1 MRGPRSTAA
10 SRVAVR
16 ANSHRIR
23 RRDDR
28 DDDLHGDPRDQD
40 VVVRETAE
48 RRAGHE
54 TLQHLLRG
62 ERAGLGHDEDRREPP
77 EPFGPVVRAGERADH
92 DRGHPG
98 DQQHQDGLV
107 ERGEVRVA
115 RALQGERA
123 LMGVGDRD
131 QVREGV
137 PEHQPGRG
145 RAEGREAS
153 EPGSFTHADRSP
165 RCDSAGL
172 YAGALTRGERGAMRA
187 EDVRTVGV
195 IGCGLM
201 GSGIA
206 EVVARAGQDAVVLE
220 TSDELVERGRQ
231 RIETSTL
238 RAVERNRLDAEERAA
253 VLGRISLTT
262 DVQDLADVDLVIE
275 AATEDHDTKVGM
287 FRRLDEVTKPEV
299 ILASN
304 TSSIPIA
311 DLGAATSRPDK
322 VLGMHFFN
330 PVPVMGLIELVRA
343 ISTSDDTM
351 AFGRAYGVVL
361 GKTTVE
367 SRDRAGFIVNALL
380 IPYLNGAIR
389 MLEDGFATREDID
402 TAVHLGLNHPMG
414 PLRLIDLIGLDTHL
428 FIANVL
434 FEEFKEPTYAPPPLL
449 RRMVTAG
456 RLGRKVGRG
465 FYDYEG

>member
-1 MRGPRSTAA
+1 
-10 SRVAVR
+10 
-16 ANSHRIR
+16 
-23 RRDDR
+23 
-28 DDDLHGDPRDQD
+28 
-40 VVVRETAE
+40 
-48 RRAGHE
+48 
-54 TLQHLLRG
+54 
-62 ERAGLGHDEDRREPP
+62 
-77 EPFGPVVRAGERADH
+77 
-92 DRGHPG
+92 
-98 DQQHQDGLV
+98 
-107 ERGEVRVA
+107 
-115 RALQGERA
+115 
-123 LMGVGDRD
+123 
-131 QVREGV
+131 
-137 PEHQPGRG
+137 
-145 RAEGREAS
+145 
-153 EPGSFTHADRSP
+153 
-165 RCDSAGL
+165 
-172 YAGALTRGERGAMRA
+172 MRA

-201 GSGIA
+201 GSGIS
-206 EVVARAGQDAVVLE
+206 EVVARAGQTAVVLE
-220 TSDELVERGRQ
+220 TTDELVERGRQ

-238 RAVERNRLDAEERAA
+238 RAVERGRLDAEERTA

-343 ISTSDDTM
+343 ISSSDDTM

-434 FEEFKEPTYAPPPLL
+434 FEEFKEPTFAPPPLL

-465 FYDYEG
+465 FYDYGS

>member
-1 MRGPRSTAA
+1 
-10 SRVAVR
+10 
-16 ANSHRIR
+16 
-23 RRDDR
+23 
-28 DDDLHGDPRDQD
+28 
-40 VVVRETAE
+40 
-48 RRAGHE
+48 
-54 TLQHLLRG
+54 
-62 ERAGLGHDEDRREPP
+62 
-77 EPFGPVVRAGERADH
+77 
-92 DRGHPG
+92 
-98 DQQHQDGLV
+98 
-107 ERGEVRVA
+107 
-115 RALQGERA
+115 
-123 LMGVGDRD
+123 
-131 QVREGV
+131 
-137 PEHQPGRG
+137 
-145 RAEGREAS
+145 
-153 EPGSFTHADRSP
+153 
-165 RCDSAGL
+165 
-172 YAGALTRGERGAMRA
+172 MRA

-201 GSGIA
+201 GSGIS
-206 EVVARAGQDAVVLE
+206 EVVARAGQTAVVLE

-238 RAVERNRLDAEERAA
+238 RAVERGRLDAEERTA

-330 PVPVMGLIELVRA
+330 PVPAMGLIELVRA
-343 ISTSDDTM
+343 ISSSDDTM

-428 FIANVL
+428 FIADVL
-434 FEEFKEPTYAPPPLL
+434 FEEFKEPTFAPPPLL

-456 RLGRKVGRG
+456 LLGRKVGRG
-465 FYDYEG
+465 FYEYGS

>member
-1 MRGPRSTAA
+1 
-10 SRVAVR
+10 
-16 ANSHRIR
+16 
-23 RRDDR
+23 
-28 DDDLHGDPRDQD
+28 
-40 VVVRETAE
+40 
-48 RRAGHE
+48 
-54 TLQHLLRG
+54 
-62 ERAGLGHDEDRREPP
+62 
-77 EPFGPVVRAGERADH
+77 
-92 DRGHPG
+92 
-98 DQQHQDGLV
+98 
-107 ERGEVRVA
+107 
-115 RALQGERA
+115 
-123 LMGVGDRD
+123 
-131 QVREGV
+131 
-137 PEHQPGRG
+137 
-145 RAEGREAS
+145 
-153 EPGSFTHADRSP
+153 
-165 RCDSAGL
+165 
-172 YAGALTRGERGAMRA
+172 MRA
-187 EDVRTVGV
+187 EDVRTVGI

-201 GSGIA
+201 GSGIS
-206 EVVARAGQDAVVLE
+206 EVVARAGQTAVVLE
-220 TSDELVERGRQ
+220 TSDELAERGRQ
-231 RIETSTL
+231 RIEASTL
-238 RAVERNRLDAEERAA
+238 RAVERGRLDAEERTA

-287 FRRLDEVTKPEV
+287 FRRLDEVTKPDV

-343 ISTSDDTM
+343 ITTSEDTVE
-351 AFGRAYGVVL
+351 FGRAYGVVL

-434 FEEFKEPTYAPPPLL
+434 FEEFKEPTFAPPPLL

-465 FYDYEG
+465 FYDYGD

>member
-1 MRGPRSTAA
+1 
-10 SRVAVR
+10 
-16 ANSHRIR
+16 
-23 RRDDR
+23 
-28 DDDLHGDPRDQD
+28 
-40 VVVRETAE
+40 
-48 RRAGHE
+48 
-54 TLQHLLRG
+54 
-62 ERAGLGHDEDRREPP
+62 
-77 EPFGPVVRAGERADH
+77 
-92 DRGHPG
+92 
-98 DQQHQDGLV
+98 
-107 ERGEVRVA
+107 
-115 RALQGERA
+115 
-123 LMGVGDRD
+123 
-131 QVREGV
+131 
-137 PEHQPGRG
+137 
-145 RAEGREAS
+145 
-153 EPGSFTHADRSP
+153 
-165 RCDSAGL
+165 
-172 YAGALTRGERGAMRA
+172 MRA
-187 EDVRTVGV
+187 EDVRTVGI

-206 EVVARAGQDAVVLE
+206 ETVARAGQTVVFLE
-220 TSDELVERGRQ
+220 ASEELVEQGRN

-238 RAVERNRLDAEERAA
+238 RAVERGRLETAERDTL
-253 VLGRISLTT
+253 LGRISGTT
-262 DVQDLADVDLVIE
+262 DVHELADVDLVIE
-275 AATEDHDTKVGM
+275 AATEDHDTKVGI
-287 FRRLDEVTKPEV
+287 FRRLDEVTKPDV

-343 ISTSDDTM
+343 ITTSEDTVE
-351 AFGRAYGVVL
+351 FGRAYGVAL

-402 TAVHLGLNHPMG
+402 TAIHLGLNHPMG
-414 PLRLIDLIGLDTHL
+414 PLQLIDLIGLDTHL

-434 FEEFKEPTYAPPPLL
+434 FEEFKEPTFAPPPLL

-465 FYDYEG
+465 FYDYED

>member
-1 MRGPRSTAA
+1 
-10 SRVAVR
+10 
-16 ANSHRIR
+16 
-23 RRDDR
+23 
-28 DDDLHGDPRDQD
+28 
-40 VVVRETAE
+40 
-48 RRAGHE
+48 
-54 TLQHLLRG
+54 
-62 ERAGLGHDEDRREPP
+62 
-77 EPFGPVVRAGERADH
+77 
-92 DRGHPG
+92 
-98 DQQHQDGLV
+98 
-107 ERGEVRVA
+107 
-115 RALQGERA
+115 
-123 LMGVGDRD
+123 
-131 QVREGV
+131 
-137 PEHQPGRG
+137 
-145 RAEGREAS
+145 
-153 EPGSFTHADRSP
+153 
-165 RCDSAGL
+165 
-172 YAGALTRGERGAMRA
+172 MRA

-206 EVVARAGQDAVVLE
+206 EVVARAEQNAVVLE

-238 RAVERNRLDAEERAA
+238 RAVERGRLDAEERTA
-253 VLGRISLTT
+253 VLGRISVTT

-361 GKTTVE
+361 AKTTVE

-414 PLRLIDLIGLDTHL
+414 PLQLIDLIGLDTHL

>member
-1 MRGPRSTAA
+1 
-10 SRVAVR
+10 
-16 ANSHRIR
+16 
-23 RRDDR
+23 
-28 DDDLHGDPRDQD
+28 
-40 VVVRETAE
+40 
-48 RRAGHE
+48 
-54 TLQHLLRG
+54 
-62 ERAGLGHDEDRREPP
+62 
-77 EPFGPVVRAGERADH
+77 
-92 DRGHPG
+92 
-98 DQQHQDGLV
+98 
-107 ERGEVRVA
+107 
-115 RALQGERA
+115 
-123 LMGVGDRD
+123 
-131 QVREGV
+131 
-137 PEHQPGRG
+137 
-145 RAEGREAS
+145 
-153 EPGSFTHADRSP
+153 
-165 RCDSAGL
+165 
-172 YAGALTRGERGAMRA
+172 MRA
-187 EDVRTVGV
+187 EDVRTVGI

-206 EVVARAGQDAVVLE
+206 ETVARAGQTVVFLE
-220 TSDELVERGRQ
+220 ASEELVERGRN

-238 RAVERNRLDAEERAA
+238 RAVERGRLETAERDTL
-253 VLGRISLTT
+253 LGRISGTT
-262 DVQDLADVDLVIE
+262 DVHELADVDLVIE

-343 ISTSDDTM
+343 ITTSEDTVE
-351 AFGRAYGVVL
+351 FGRAYGVVL

-402 TAVHLGLNHPMG
+402 TAIHLGLNHPMG
-414 PLRLIDLIGLDTHL
+414 PLQLIDLIGLDTHL

-434 FEEFKEPTYAPPPLL
+434 FEEFKEPTFAPPPLL

-465 FYDYEG
+465 FYDYED

>member
-1 MRGPRSTAA
+1 
-10 SRVAVR
+10 
-16 ANSHRIR
+16 
-23 RRDDR
+23 
-28 DDDLHGDPRDQD
+28 
-40 VVVRETAE
+40 
-48 RRAGHE
+48 
-54 TLQHLLRG
+54 
-62 ERAGLGHDEDRREPP
+62 
-77 EPFGPVVRAGERADH
+77 
-92 DRGHPG
+92 
-98 DQQHQDGLV
+98 
-107 ERGEVRVA
+107 
-115 RALQGERA
+115 
-123 LMGVGDRD
+123 
-131 QVREGV
+131 
-137 PEHQPGRG
+137 
-145 RAEGREAS
+145 
-153 EPGSFTHADRSP
+153 
-165 RCDSAGL
+165 
-172 YAGALTRGERGAMRA
+172 MRA

-201 GSGIA
+201 GSGIS
-206 EVVARAGQDAVVLE
+206 EVVARAGQTAVVLE

-238 RAVERNRLDAEERAA
+238 RAVERGRLDAEERTA

-262 DVQDLADVDLVIE
+262 DVQELAGVDLVIE

-330 PVPVMGLIELVRA
+330 PVPAMGLIELVRA

-351 AFGRAYGVVL
+351 SFGRAYGVVV

-389 MLEDGFATREDID
+389 MLEDGFASREDID

-434 FEEFKEPTYAPPPLL
+434 FEEFKEPTFAPPPLL

-456 RLGRKVGRG
+456 LLGRKVGRG
-465 FYDYEG
+465 FYEYGN

>member
-1 MRGPRSTAA
+1 
-10 SRVAVR
+10 
-16 ANSHRIR
+16 
-23 RRDDR
+23 
-28 DDDLHGDPRDQD
+28 
-40 VVVRETAE
+40 
-48 RRAGHE
+48 
-54 TLQHLLRG
+54 
-62 ERAGLGHDEDRREPP
+62 
-77 EPFGPVVRAGERADH
+77 
-92 DRGHPG
+92 
-98 DQQHQDGLV
+98 
-107 ERGEVRVA
+107 
-115 RALQGERA
+115 
-123 LMGVGDRD
+123 
-131 QVREGV
+131 
-137 PEHQPGRG
+137 
-145 RAEGREAS
+145 
-153 EPGSFTHADRSP
+153 
-165 RCDSAGL
+165 
-172 YAGALTRGERGAMRA
+172 MRA

-201 GSGIA
+201 GSGIS
-206 EVVARAGQDAVVLE
+206 EVVARAGQTAVVLE

-238 RAVERNRLDAEERAA
+238 RAVERGRLDAGERTA
-253 VLGRISLTT
+253 VLGRIALTT

-343 ISTSDDTM
+343 ISSSDDTM

-414 PLRLIDLIGLDTHL
+414 PLQLIDLIGLDTHL

-434 FEEFKEPTYAPPPLL
+434 FEEFKEPTFAPPPLL

-465 FYDYEG
+465 FYDYGS

>member
-1 MRGPRSTAA
+1 
-10 SRVAVR
+10 
-16 ANSHRIR
+16 
-23 RRDDR
+23 
-28 DDDLHGDPRDQD
+28 
-40 VVVRETAE
+40 
-48 RRAGHE
+48 
-54 TLQHLLRG
+54 
-62 ERAGLGHDEDRREPP
+62 
-77 EPFGPVVRAGERADH
+77 
-92 DRGHPG
+92 
-98 DQQHQDGLV
+98 
-107 ERGEVRVA
+107 
-115 RALQGERA
+115 
-123 LMGVGDRD
+123 
-131 QVREGV
+131 
-137 PEHQPGRG
+137 
-145 RAEGREAS
+145 
-153 EPGSFTHADRSP
+153 
-165 RCDSAGL
+165 
-172 YAGALTRGERGAMRA
+172 MRA

-206 EVVARAGQDAVVLE
+206 EVVARAGQHALVLE
-220 TSDELVERGRQ
+220 TSDELAERGRQ

-238 RAVERNRLDAEERAA
+238 RAVERGRLDAEERAA
-253 VLGRISLTT
+253 ALGRISLTT
-262 DVQDLADVDLVIE
+262 DVQDLSDVDLVIE

-311 DLGAATSRPDK
+311 DLGAATSRPDR

-402 TAVHLGLNHPMG
+402 AAVHLGLNHPMG
-414 PLRLIDLIGLDTHL
+414 PLQLIDLIGLDTHL

>member
-1 MRGPRSTAA
+1 
-10 SRVAVR
+10 
-16 ANSHRIR
+16 
-23 RRDDR
+23 
-28 DDDLHGDPRDQD
+28 
-40 VVVRETAE
+40 
-48 RRAGHE
+48 
-54 TLQHLLRG
+54 
-62 ERAGLGHDEDRREPP
+62 
-77 EPFGPVVRAGERADH
+77 
-92 DRGHPG
+92 
-98 DQQHQDGLV
+98 
-107 ERGEVRVA
+107 
-115 RALQGERA
+115 
-123 LMGVGDRD
+123 
-131 QVREGV
+131 
-137 PEHQPGRG
+137 
-145 RAEGREAS
+145 
-153 EPGSFTHADRSP
+153 
-165 RCDSAGL
+165 
-172 YAGALTRGERGAMRA
+172 MRA

-195 IGCGLM
+195 VGCGLM
-201 GSGIA
+201 GSGIS
-206 EVVARAGQDAVVLE
+206 EVVARAGQTAVVLE

-238 RAVERNRLDAEERAA
+238 RAVERGRLDAEERTA

-262 DVQDLADVDLVIE
+262 DVQDLAGVDLVIE

-330 PVPVMGLIELVRA
+330 PVPAMGLIELVRA

-351 AFGRAYGVVL
+351 AFGRAYGVVV

-414 PLRLIDLIGLDTHL
+414 PLQLIDLIGLDTHL

-434 FEEFKEPTYAPPPLL
+434 FEEFKEPTFAPPPLL

-456 RLGRKVGRG
+456 LLGRKVGRG
-465 FYDYEG
+465 FYEYGS

>member
-1 MRGPRSTAA
+1 
-10 SRVAVR
+10 
-16 ANSHRIR
+16 
-23 RRDDR
+23 
-28 DDDLHGDPRDQD
+28 
-40 VVVRETAE
+40 
-48 RRAGHE
+48 
-54 TLQHLLRG
+54 
-62 ERAGLGHDEDRREPP
+62 
-77 EPFGPVVRAGERADH
+77 
-92 DRGHPG
+92 
-98 DQQHQDGLV
+98 
-107 ERGEVRVA
+107 
-115 RALQGERA
+115 
-123 LMGVGDRD
+123 
-131 QVREGV
+131 
-137 PEHQPGRG
+137 
-145 RAEGREAS
+145 
-153 EPGSFTHADRSP
+153 
-165 RCDSAGL
+165 
-172 YAGALTRGERGAMRA
+172 MRA
-187 EDVRTVGV
+187 EDIRTVGI

-206 EVVARAGQDAVVLE
+206 ETVARAGQTVVFLE
-220 TSDELVERGRQ
+220 ASDELVERGRN

-238 RAVERNRLDAEERAA
+238 RAVERGRLETAERDTL
-253 VLGRISLTT
+253 LGRISGTT
-262 DVQDLADVDLVIE
+262 DVHELADVDLVIE

-287 FRRLDEVTKPEV
+287 FRRLDEVTNPEV

-343 ISTSDDTM
+343 ITTSEDTVE
-351 AFGRAYGVVL
+351 FGRAYGVVL

-402 TAVHLGLNHPMG
+402 TAIHLGLNHPMG
-414 PLRLIDLIGLDTHL
+414 PLQLIDLIGLDTHL

-434 FEEFKEPTYAPPPLL
+434 FEEFKEPTFAPPPLL

-465 FYDYEG
+465 FYDYED

>member
-1 MRGPRSTAA
+1 
-10 SRVAVR
+10 
-16 ANSHRIR
+16 
-23 RRDDR
+23 
-28 DDDLHGDPRDQD
+28 
-40 VVVRETAE
+40 
-48 RRAGHE
+48 
-54 TLQHLLRG
+54 
-62 ERAGLGHDEDRREPP
+62 
-77 EPFGPVVRAGERADH
+77 
-92 DRGHPG
+92 
-98 DQQHQDGLV
+98 
-107 ERGEVRVA
+107 
-115 RALQGERA
+115 
-123 LMGVGDRD
+123 
-131 QVREGV
+131 
-137 PEHQPGRG
+137 
-145 RAEGREAS
+145 
-153 EPGSFTHADRSP
+153 
-165 RCDSAGL
+165 
-172 YAGALTRGERGAMRA
+172 MRA

-201 GSGIA
+201 GSGIS
-206 EVVARAGQDAVVLE
+206 EVVARAGQTAVVLE
-220 TSDELVERGRQ
+220 TTDELVERGRQ

-238 RAVERNRLDAEERAA
+238 RAVERGRLDAEERTA

-262 DVQDLADVDLVIE
+262 DVLDLADVDLVIE

-343 ISTSDDTM
+343 ISSSDDTM

-414 PLRLIDLIGLDTHL
+414 PLELIDLIGLDTHL

-434 FEEFKEPTYAPPPLL
+434 FEEFKEPTFAPPPLL

-465 FYDYEG
+465 FYDYGS

>member
-1 MRGPRSTAA
+1 
-10 SRVAVR
+10 
-16 ANSHRIR
+16 
-23 RRDDR
+23 
-28 DDDLHGDPRDQD
+28 
-40 VVVRETAE
+40 
-48 RRAGHE
+48 
-54 TLQHLLRG
+54 
-62 ERAGLGHDEDRREPP
+62 
-77 EPFGPVVRAGERADH
+77 
-92 DRGHPG
+92 
-98 DQQHQDGLV
+98 
-107 ERGEVRVA
+107 
-115 RALQGERA
+115 
-123 LMGVGDRD
+123 
-131 QVREGV
+131 
-137 PEHQPGRG
+137 
-145 RAEGREAS
+145 
-153 EPGSFTHADRSP
+153 
-165 RCDSAGL
+165 
-172 YAGALTRGERGAMRA
+172 MRA

-195 IGCGLM
+195 VGCGLM
-201 GSGIA
+201 GSGIS
-206 EVVARAGQDAVVLE
+206 EVVARAGQTAVVLE

-238 RAVERNRLDAEERAA
+238 RAVERGRLDAEERTA

-262 DVQDLADVDLVIE
+262 DVQDLAGVDLVIE

-343 ISTSDDTM
+343 ITTSEDTVE
-351 AFGRAYGVVL
+351 FGRAYGVAL

-402 TAVHLGLNHPMG
+402 TAIHLGLNHPMG
-414 PLRLIDLIGLDTHL
+414 PLQLIDLIGLDTHL

-434 FEEFKEPTYAPPPLL
+434 FEEFKEPTFAPPPLL

-465 FYDYEG
+465 FYDYED

>member
-1 MRGPRSTAA
+1 
-10 SRVAVR
+10 
-16 ANSHRIR
+16 
-23 RRDDR
+23 
-28 DDDLHGDPRDQD
+28 
-40 VVVRETAE
+40 
-48 RRAGHE
+48 
-54 TLQHLLRG
+54 
-62 ERAGLGHDEDRREPP
+62 
-77 EPFGPVVRAGERADH
+77 
-92 DRGHPG
+92 
-98 DQQHQDGLV
+98 
-107 ERGEVRVA
+107 
-115 RALQGERA
+115 
-123 LMGVGDRD
+123 
-131 QVREGV
+131 
-137 PEHQPGRG
+137 
-145 RAEGREAS
+145 
-153 EPGSFTHADRSP
+153 
-165 RCDSAGL
+165 
-172 YAGALTRGERGAMRA
+172 MRA
-187 EDVRTVGV
+187 EDVRTVGI

-206 EVVARAGQDAVVLE
+206 ETVARAGQTVVFLE
-220 TSDELVERGRQ
+220 ASEELVERGRN

-238 RAVERNRLDAEERAA
+238 RAVERGRLETPERDAL
-253 VLGRISLTT
+253 LGRISGTT
-262 DVQDLADVDLVIE
+262 DVHELADVDLVIE

-287 FRRLDEVTKPEV
+287 FRRLDEVTKPDV

-343 ISTSDDTM
+343 ITTSEDTVE
-351 AFGRAYGVVL
+351 FGRAYGVAL

-402 TAVHLGLNHPMG
+402 TAIHLGLNHPMG
-414 PLRLIDLIGLDTHL
+414 PLQLIDLIGLDTHL

-434 FEEFKEPTYAPPPLL
+434 FEEFKEPTFAPPPLL

-465 FYDYEG
+465 FYDYEV

>member
-1 MRGPRSTAA
+1 
-10 SRVAVR
+10 
-16 ANSHRIR
+16 
-23 RRDDR
+23 
-28 DDDLHGDPRDQD
+28 
-40 VVVRETAE
+40 
-48 RRAGHE
+48 
-54 TLQHLLRG
+54 
-62 ERAGLGHDEDRREPP
+62 
-77 EPFGPVVRAGERADH
+77 
-92 DRGHPG
+92 
-98 DQQHQDGLV
+98 
-107 ERGEVRVA
+107 
-115 RALQGERA
+115 
-123 LMGVGDRD
+123 
-131 QVREGV
+131 
-137 PEHQPGRG
+137 
-145 RAEGREAS
+145 
-153 EPGSFTHADRSP
+153 
-165 RCDSAGL
+165 
-172 YAGALTRGERGAMRA
+172 MRA
-187 EDVRTVGV
+187 EDVRAVGI

-206 EVVARAGQDAVVLE
+206 ETVARAGQNVVFLE
-220 TSDELVERGRQ
+220 ASDELVERGRN

-238 RAVERNRLDAEERAA
+238 RAVERGRLETAERDTL
-253 VLGRISLTT
+253 LGRISGTT
-262 DVQDLADVDLVIE
+262 DVHELADVDLVIE

-330 PVPVMGLIELVRA
+330 PVPVMGLIELVKA
-343 ISTSDDTM
+343 ISTSEETIE
-351 AFGRAYGVVL
+351 FGRAYGVAL

-389 MLEDGFATREDID
+389 MLEEGFATREDID
-402 TAVHLGLNHPMG
+402 TAIHLGLNHPMG

-434 FEEFKEPTYAPPPLL
+434 FEEFKEPTFAPPPLL

-456 RLGRKVGRG
+456 RLGRKAGRG
-465 FYDYEG
+465 FYDYED

>member
-1 MRGPRSTAA
+1 
-10 SRVAVR
+10 
-16 ANSHRIR
+16 
-23 RRDDR
+23 
-28 DDDLHGDPRDQD
+28 
-40 VVVRETAE
+40 
-48 RRAGHE
+48 
-54 TLQHLLRG
+54 
-62 ERAGLGHDEDRREPP
+62 
-77 EPFGPVVRAGERADH
+77 
-92 DRGHPG
+92 
-98 DQQHQDGLV
+98 
-107 ERGEVRVA
+107 
-115 RALQGERA
+115 
-123 LMGVGDRD
+123 
-131 QVREGV
+131 
-137 PEHQPGRG
+137 
-145 RAEGREAS
+145 
-153 EPGSFTHADRSP
+153 
-165 RCDSAGL
+165 
-172 YAGALTRGERGAMRA
+172 MRA

-201 GSGIA
+201 GSGIS
-206 EVVARAGQDAVVLE
+206 EVVARAGQTAVVLE
-220 TSDELVERGRQ
+220 TTDELVERGRQ

-238 RAVERNRLDAEERAA
+238 RAVERGRLDAEERTA

-343 ISTSDDTM
+343 ISSSDDTM

-389 MLEDGFATREDID
+389 MLDDGFATREDID

-414 PLRLIDLIGLDTHL
+414 PLQLIDLIGLDTHL

-434 FEEFKEPTYAPPPLL
+434 FEEFKEPTFAPPPLL

-465 FYDYEG
+465 FYDYGS

>member
-1 MRGPRSTAA
+1 
-10 SRVAVR
+10 
-16 ANSHRIR
+16 
-23 RRDDR
+23 
-28 DDDLHGDPRDQD
+28 
-40 VVVRETAE
+40 
-48 RRAGHE
+48 
-54 TLQHLLRG
+54 
-62 ERAGLGHDEDRREPP
+62 
-77 EPFGPVVRAGERADH
+77 
-92 DRGHPG
+92 
-98 DQQHQDGLV
+98 
-107 ERGEVRVA
+107 
-115 RALQGERA
+115 
-123 LMGVGDRD
+123 
-131 QVREGV
+131 
-137 PEHQPGRG
+137 
-145 RAEGREAS
+145 
-153 EPGSFTHADRSP
+153 
-165 RCDSAGL
+165 
-172 YAGALTRGERGAMRA
+172 MRA

-201 GSGIA
+201 GSGIS
-206 EVVARAGQDAVVLE
+206 EVVARAGQTAVVLE

-238 RAVERNRLDAEERAA
+238 RAVERGRLDAEERTA

-343 ISTSDDTM
+343 ISSSDDTM

-428 FIANVL
+428 FIADVL
-434 FEEFKEPTYAPPPLL
+434 FEEFKEPTFAPPPLL

-456 RLGRKVGRG
+456 LLGRKVGRG
-465 FYDYEG
+465 FYEYGS

>member
-1 MRGPRSTAA
+1 
-10 SRVAVR
+10 
-16 ANSHRIR
+16 
-23 RRDDR
+23 
-28 DDDLHGDPRDQD
+28 
-40 VVVRETAE
+40 
-48 RRAGHE
+48 
-54 TLQHLLRG
+54 
-62 ERAGLGHDEDRREPP
+62 
-77 EPFGPVVRAGERADH
+77 
-92 DRGHPG
+92 
-98 DQQHQDGLV
+98 
-107 ERGEVRVA
+107 
-115 RALQGERA
+115 
-123 LMGVGDRD
+123 
-131 QVREGV
+131 
-137 PEHQPGRG
+137 
-145 RAEGREAS
+145 
-153 EPGSFTHADRSP
+153 
-165 RCDSAGL
+165 
-172 YAGALTRGERGAMRA
+172 MRA

-201 GSGIA
+201 GSGIS
-206 EVVARAGQDAVVLE
+206 EVVARAGQTAVVVE
-220 TSDELVERGRQ
+220 TTDELVERGRQ

-238 RAVERNRLDAEERAA
+238 RAVERGRLDAGERTA
-253 VLGRISLTT
+253 VLGRIALTT

-287 FRRLDEVTKPEV
+287 FRRLDEVTKPEA

-343 ISTSDDTM
+343 ISSSDETM

-414 PLRLIDLIGLDTHL
+414 PLQLIDLIGLDTHL

-434 FEEFKEPTYAPPPLL
+434 FEEFKEPTFAPPPLL

-465 FYDYEG
+465 FYDYGS

>member
-1 MRGPRSTAA
+1 
-10 SRVAVR
+10 
-16 ANSHRIR
+16 
-23 RRDDR
+23 
-28 DDDLHGDPRDQD
+28 
-40 VVVRETAE
+40 
-48 RRAGHE
+48 
-54 TLQHLLRG
+54 
-62 ERAGLGHDEDRREPP
+62 
-77 EPFGPVVRAGERADH
+77 
-92 DRGHPG
+92 
-98 DQQHQDGLV
+98 
-107 ERGEVRVA
+107 
-115 RALQGERA
+115 
-123 LMGVGDRD
+123 
-131 QVREGV
+131 
-137 PEHQPGRG
+137 
-145 RAEGREAS
+145 
-153 EPGSFTHADRSP
+153 
-165 RCDSAGL
+165 
-172 YAGALTRGERGAMRA
+172 MRA
-187 EDVRTVGV
+187 EDVGTVGV
-195 IGCGLM
+195 VGCGLM

-206 EVVARAGQDAVVLE
+206 EVVARSGQHAVVLE

-238 RAVERNRLDAEERAA
+238 RAVERGRLDAEECAA

-456 RLGRKVGRG
+456 RLGRKAGRG

>member
-1 MRGPRSTAA
+1 
-10 SRVAVR
+10 
-16 ANSHRIR
+16 
-23 RRDDR
+23 
-28 DDDLHGDPRDQD
+28 
-40 VVVRETAE
+40 
-48 RRAGHE
+48 
-54 TLQHLLRG
+54 
-62 ERAGLGHDEDRREPP
+62 
-77 EPFGPVVRAGERADH
+77 
-92 DRGHPG
+92 
-98 DQQHQDGLV
+98 
-107 ERGEVRVA
+107 
-115 RALQGERA
+115 
-123 LMGVGDRD
+123 
-131 QVREGV
+131 
-137 PEHQPGRG
+137 
-145 RAEGREAS
+145 
-153 EPGSFTHADRSP
+153 
-165 RCDSAGL
+165 
-172 YAGALTRGERGAMRA
+172 MRA

-201 GSGIA
+201 GSGIS
-206 EVVARAGQDAVVLE
+206 EVVARAGQTAVVLE
-220 TSDELVERGRQ
+220 TSDELVGRGRQ
-231 RIETSTL
+231 RIEASTL
-238 RAVERNRLDAEERAA
+238 RAVERGRLDAEERTA

-262 DVQDLADVDLVIE
+262 DVQDLAGVDLVIE

-287 FRRLDEVTKPEV
+287 FRRLDEVTKPQV

-330 PVPVMGLIELVRA
+330 PVPAMGLIELVRA
-343 ISTSDDTM
+343 ISSSDDTM

-428 FIANVL
+428 FIADVL
-434 FEEFKEPTYAPPPLL
+434 FEEFKEPTFAPPPLL

-456 RLGRKVGRG
+456 LLGRKVGRG
-465 FYDYEG
+465 FYEYGS

>member
-1 MRGPRSTAA
+1 
-10 SRVAVR
+10 
-16 ANSHRIR
+16 
-23 RRDDR
+23 
-28 DDDLHGDPRDQD
+28 
-40 VVVRETAE
+40 
-48 RRAGHE
+48 
-54 TLQHLLRG
+54 
-62 ERAGLGHDEDRREPP
+62 
-77 EPFGPVVRAGERADH
+77 
-92 DRGHPG
+92 
-98 DQQHQDGLV
+98 
-107 ERGEVRVA
+107 
-115 RALQGERA
+115 
-123 LMGVGDRD
+123 
-131 QVREGV
+131 
-137 PEHQPGRG
+137 
-145 RAEGREAS
+145 
-153 EPGSFTHADRSP
+153 
-165 RCDSAGL
+165 
-172 YAGALTRGERGAMRA
+172 MRA

-201 GSGIA
+201 GSGIS
-206 EVVARAGQDAVVLE
+206 EVVARAGQTAVVLE

-238 RAVERNRLDAEERAA
+238 RAVERGRLDAEERTA

-262 DVQDLADVDLVIE
+262 DLQDLAGVDLVIE

-330 PVPVMGLIELVRA
+330 PVPAMGLIELVRA

-351 AFGRAYGVVL
+351 SFGRAYGVVV

-380 IPYLNGAIR
+380 IPFLNGAIR
-389 MLEDGFATREDID
+389 MLEDGFASREDID

-434 FEEFKEPTYAPPPLL
+434 FEEFKEPTFAPPPLL

-456 RLGRKVGRG
+456 LLGRKVGRG
-465 FYDYEG
+465 FYEYGG

>member
-1 MRGPRSTAA
+1 
-10 SRVAVR
+10 
-16 ANSHRIR
+16 
-23 RRDDR
+23 
-28 DDDLHGDPRDQD
+28 
-40 VVVRETAE
+40 
-48 RRAGHE
+48 
-54 TLQHLLRG
+54 
-62 ERAGLGHDEDRREPP
+62 
-77 EPFGPVVRAGERADH
+77 
-92 DRGHPG
+92 
-98 DQQHQDGLV
+98 
-107 ERGEVRVA
+107 
-115 RALQGERA
+115 
-123 LMGVGDRD
+123 
-131 QVREGV
+131 
-137 PEHQPGRG
+137 
-145 RAEGREAS
+145 
-153 EPGSFTHADRSP
+153 
-165 RCDSAGL
+165 
-172 YAGALTRGERGAMRA
+172 MRA

-201 GSGIA
+201 GSGIS
-206 EVVARAGQDAVVLE
+206 EVVARAGQTAVVLE

-238 RAVERNRLDAEERAA
+238 RAVERGRLDAEERTA

-262 DVQDLADVDLVIE
+262 DVQDVADVDLVIE

-343 ISTSDDTM
+343 ISSSDDTM

-414 PLRLIDLIGLDTHL
+414 PLQLIDLIGLDTHL

-434 FEEFKEPTYAPPPLL
+434 FEEFKEPTFAPPPLL

-465 FYDYEG
+465 FYDYGS

>member
-1 MRGPRSTAA
+1 
-10 SRVAVR
+10 
-16 ANSHRIR
+16 
-23 RRDDR
+23 
-28 DDDLHGDPRDQD
+28 
-40 VVVRETAE
+40 
-48 RRAGHE
+48 
-54 TLQHLLRG
+54 
-62 ERAGLGHDEDRREPP
+62 
-77 EPFGPVVRAGERADH
+77 
-92 DRGHPG
+92 
-98 DQQHQDGLV
+98 
-107 ERGEVRVA
+107 
-115 RALQGERA
+115 
-123 LMGVGDRD
+123 
-131 QVREGV
+131 
-137 PEHQPGRG
+137 
-145 RAEGREAS
+145 
-153 EPGSFTHADRSP
+153 
-165 RCDSAGL
+165 
-172 YAGALTRGERGAMRA
+172 MRA

-201 GSGIA
+201 GSGIS
-206 EVVARAGQDAVVLE
+206 EVVARAGQTAVVLE
-220 TSDELVERGRQ
+220 TTDELVERGRQ

-238 RAVERNRLDAEERAA
+238 RAVERGRLDAEERTA
-253 VLGRISLTT
+253 VLGRIVLTT

-275 AATEDHDTKVGM
+275 AATEDHGTKVVM

-343 ISTSDDTM
+343 ISSSDDTM

-434 FEEFKEPTYAPPPLL
+434 FEEFKEPTFAPPPLL

-465 FYDYEG
+465 FYDYGS